1 LTISGQ
7 KAIFDAYAV
16 WRYIVKTYKLIVVS
30 VLVAGFLLTSCGPNT
45 AVVRRMQALEE
56 GVDSPT
62 TIEELTEAIGK
73 YQHRIEDV
81 LNADIRIGIWYKILA
96 TRYLDNKMYGKALE
110 NFRTATEYYPTNQ
123 NLFYY
128 VGVCAGYMAKS
139 SLDYELTGTNRDQ
152 LRYYELAESAYLR
165 AIELEPRYVR
175 ALYGLSVLYVFEL
188 SRPDDALP
196 YLEKIMEIEKRN
208 LDAMFVYARA
218 LYETGS
224 YDEAV
229 DVYDRIIGETR
240 DDGTKKR
247 AEENKAFV
255 LGQAYE

>member
-1 LTISGQ
+1 MKKLVLSGTG
-7 KAIFDAYAV
+7 I
-16 WRYIVKTYKLIVVS
+16 L
-30 VLVAGFLLTSCGPNT
+30 FLSIIMSSCGPNT

-62 TIEELTEAIGK
+62 TIEELNEAIGK

-110 NFRTATEYYPTNQ
+110 NFRTAIEYYPTNQ
-123 NLFYY
+123 NLYYY
-128 VGVCAGYMAKS
+128 VGVCAGYMAKGA
-139 SLDYELTGTNRDQ
+139 LDYELTGTNREQ
-152 LRYYELAESAYLR
+152 VRYYDLAEGAYKR

-188 SRPDDALP
+188 GRPQDAIV

-208 LDAMFVYARA
+208 IDAMFMYARA
-218 LYETGS
+218 LYETGEFDTS
-224 YDEAV
+224 IEI
-229 DVYDRIIGETR
+229 YDRIMEETR
-240 DDGTKKR
+240 DAATKAR

-255 LGQAYE
+255 LGQAYGQN